1 MCYVAKKTKLV
12 TYVNSLDRRTDERA
26 NQEAEILTFGND
38 TQFRKAHVIECSE
51 NGARVVLTEKVSTGD
66 VVGVVVTRG
75 HRRTR
80 TFARVAWTQSINS
93 ARTVAGLEFMK
104 LDYDVAC

>member
-1 MCYVAKKTKLV
+1 MCYVAKKTRLV
-12 TYVNSLDRRTDERA
+12 SYVNSLDRRTNDRA
-26 NQEAEILTFGND
+26 NQEAEID

-51 NGARVVLTEKVSTGD
+51 NGARVVLTETVSNGD
-66 VVGVVVTRG
+66 IIGVVVTRG

-104 LDYDVAC
+104 LDYGIAC